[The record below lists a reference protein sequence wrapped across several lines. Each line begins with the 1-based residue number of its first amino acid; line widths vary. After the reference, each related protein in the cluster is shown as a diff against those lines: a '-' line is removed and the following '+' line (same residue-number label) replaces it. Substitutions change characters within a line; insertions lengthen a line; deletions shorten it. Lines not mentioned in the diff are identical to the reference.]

1 MAVPKK
7 KVSITRKHRRHSE
20 WERRKLRK
28 ITNRLVF
35 TKCPNCGNYILAHRV
50 CPYCWYYKWK
60 QVITIKTKTKEHI
73 EEV

>member
-28 ITNRLVF
+28 TTNRLALV
-35 TKCPNCGNYILAHRV
+35 KCSNCGKYKLAHRV
-50 CPYCWYYKWK
+50 CPHCGYYKGQ
-60 QVITIKTKTKEHI
+60 QVITIKTKSKETTH
-73 EEV
+73 EV